1 MSSLP
6 ACPTW
11 LRLAFQTSVVRR
23 ALGYAVVVGA
33 LLIAINHGD
42 AILAGAVDGRR
53 LLKMA
58 LTIVVP
64 YMVSTAS
71 SVGAQQRLTSEPCDD
86 PAGSAGPHFS
96 PPRETKRGRRR

>member
-11 LRLAFQTSVVRR
+11 FRLAFQPSVVRR

-42 AILAGAVDGRR
+42 AILAGAVDGKR

-71 SVGAQQRLTSEPCDD
+71 SVGAQRSMSSDD
-86 PAGSAGPHFS
+86 CEAQQ
-96 PPRETKRGRRR
+96 